1 MDFGIYVFRAVKITD
16 NITIYITETIVV
28 MWVLMA
34 LMSAFAIIVKVKS
47 KKWEVMCKPS
57 GLQNVVEFAVS
68 SFENFFRNS
77 AGEKVLH
84 LAPWGFTLFV
94 FLILAN
100 TVGVTGMR
108 PPTADWSMTFP
119 LAFVSLIMFQYAGIK
134 HRPKNYVKKFFE
146 PVFVFF
152 PINILGEL
160 SKPVALSFRL
170 FGNVLGGVILLSILY
185 GMAPFVLRL
194 GLPVPLH
201 AYFDIAAGILQA
213 FIFTVLSITFVGL
226 AAED

>member
-1 MDFGIYVFRAVKITD
+1 MDFGVHVFFGIEITD
-16 NITIYITETIVV
+16 NITLYITETIVI
-28 MWVLMA
+28 MWLLMA
-34 LMSAFAIIVKVKS
+34 AMIAFAFVVKVKS

-57 GLQNVVEFAVS
+57 GLQNVVEFAVGT
-68 SFENFFRNS
+68 FDNFFKNS
-77 AGEKVLH
+77 AGEKVMH

-100 TVGVTGMR
+100 TIGVTGMR

-119 LAFVSLIMFQYAGIK
+119 LAFFSLLMFQYAGIK
-134 HRPKNYVKKFFE
+134 HRPKNYLKGFFR
-146 PVFVFF
+146 PIFLFF
-152 PINILGEL
+152 PINVLGEF

-170 FGNVLGGVILLSILY
+170 FGNVLGGVILISILY

-201 AYFDIAAGILQA
+201 AYFDLAAGLLQA
-213 FIFTVLSITFVGL
+213 FIFTMLSITFVGM